1 MRARLTDPR
10 LDGTQPPSS
19 TPQVGQH
26 RAAPGWIQCRHIIV
40 QEDTRHKAERRA
52 AQKHSRTA
60 QAVHRSGSQVRLR
73 CARWRA
79 TTCPHTPQ
87 SQTHS
92 KTSTTA
98 RCRHRTGRHA
108 PKESLTRKQ
117 QKYVKCGPRHGG
129 HELAIWQAESY
140 TYKDTHTHTH
150 TRTHKHTPQSQRHS
164 TTSTRLAADPG
175 PDAKTQAQKQTIEWQ
190 AQTQAERK
198 RIIHLACV
206 FAALPLGK
214 NSTVLHNGKSAPAL
228 LQKTDASRSSALAQ
242 RTKAWV
248 AHTNLQK

>member
-26 RAAPGWIQCRHIIV
+26 RAAPGWMQCRHIIV

-117 QKYVKCGPRHGG
+117 QKTRQMRSSSWRPRDGS
-129 HELAIWQAESY
+129 LAGRKLHIQR
-140 TYKDTHTHTH
+140 H
-150 TRTHKHTPQSQRHS
+150 TRTHKNTQTHTTVAAAQHDKHEARGRPR
-164 TTSTRLAADPG
+164 TGRKDTST
-175 PDAKTQAQKQTIEWQ
+175 KTDHRVASTNTSREETNNPSGMRVCRITTQQKQ
-190 AQTQAERK
+190 
-198 RIIHLACV
+198 H
-206 FAALPLGK
+206 
-214 NSTVLHNGKSAPAL
+214 SA
-228 LQKTDASRSSALAQ
+228 S
-242 RTKAWV
+242 
-248 AHTNLQK
+248 

>member
-1 MRARLTDPR
+1 MPLK
-10 LDGTQPPSS
+10 S
-19 TPQVGQH
+19 
-26 RAAPGWIQCRHIIV
+26 
-40 QEDTRHKAERRA
+40 
-52 AQKHSRTA
+52 HSRA
-60 QAVHRSGSQVRLR
+60 NNKKH
-73 CARWRA
+73 
-79 TTCPHTPQ
+79 
-87 SQTHS
+87 
-92 KTSTTA
+92 
-98 RCRHRTGRHA
+98 
-108 PKESLTRKQ
+108 
-117 QKYVKCGPRHGG
+117 VKCGPRHGG
-129 HELAIWQAESY
+129 HEMAVWQAESY
-140 TYKDTHTHTH
+140 IYKDTRAH

-206 FAALPLGK
+206 FAALPLSK

-228 LQKTDASRSSALAQ
+228 LQKTDASRSTALAQ